1 MIDQEKGSEASGTDQ
16 RPRGGAGDQ
25 EQLVE
30 RHPRHEDPTRLDE
43 ERTSDNSTVDNGGVG
58 HGEQSNP
65 VMPSDDSSL
74 GVKI

>member
-1 MIDQEKGSEASGTDQ
+1 MVDQEKGNEASGSDQ
-16 RPRGGAGDQ
+16 RPRGSARDQ

-58 HGEQSNP
+58 HGEESNP